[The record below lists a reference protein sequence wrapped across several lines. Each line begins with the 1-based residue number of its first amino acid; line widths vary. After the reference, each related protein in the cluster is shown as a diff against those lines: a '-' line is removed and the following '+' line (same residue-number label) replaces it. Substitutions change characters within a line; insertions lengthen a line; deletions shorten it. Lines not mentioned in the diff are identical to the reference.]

1 MIFCRNKENKIVHE
15 YYQKVYSIFEMHLV
29 SLNQTK
35 TAKTAALDHYLPMLV
50 IVTSFFLPESPG
62 SNLIR
67 GFQAIL
73 NISFYNFLEFV
84 SLSFCAYKIQDSL
97 FQKTAEKAMIS
108 ISKKEIKTIERG
120 NSK

>member
-1 MIFCRNKENKIVHE
+1 MHE
-15 YYQKVYSIFEMHLV
+15 YDRKVYSFSEVYLV
-29 SLNQTK
+29 LLNQTK
-35 TAKTAALDHYLPMLV
+35 TAKTAALNHYLPMLV

-73 NISFYNFLEFV
+73 SISFYNFLE
-84 SLSFCAYKIQDSL
+84 SATISFCAYKIQDSL

-108 ISKKEIKTIERG
+108 MSKKEIQMIERG